1 MKTRIE
7 QGATEAA
14 VAGDDEP
21 AVPQPAV
28 PEPSV
33 PKHSKAKKMKRPAAA
48 SSIAS
53 SKRPKGSAQI
63 ECEDVT
69 AAPMPEVSQRDD
81 LLVAVAEPEASE
93 RDDLPAAVAE
103 PEASFK
109 DDLPTV
115 VPAKPKAK
123 AKSKAKAKAKVGSK
137 KVVAEESEEEAGLS
151 DGEFDKATV
160 HFDAQSLHAAFY
172 KGPQDVPCPPSSAGE
187 DSEDEPV
194 AESTDTGKRGR
205 GRGGR
210 GGRGGRPK
218 GSGRGRGCR
227 GKSAGAEEAEPK
239 ENKQKRGKGR
249 GRGGCLENQ
258 LERVTFAKRPM
269 PKPHSKMQLNRFM
282 GIRDAFNAIIRP
294 RVPEAPSKHEDF
306 YRGGL

>member
-1 MKTRIE
+1 MQSIASDWKSADELLAQHADDIPSFDKFAPRPTLYQLSHQKQLYNCNCTVLHKEFLRIDNSAVRIIRLPAASSLGVKTGIE

-115 VPAKPKAK
+115 VPCEAK
-123 AKSKAKAKAKVGSK
+123 G
-137 KVVAEESEEEAGLS
+137 ES
-151 DGEFDKATV
+151 
-160 HFDAQSLHAAFY
+160 
-172 KGPQDVPCPPSSAGE
+172 
-187 DSEDEPV
+187 
-194 AESTDTGKRGR
+194 
-205 GRGGR
+205 
-210 GGRGGRPK
+210 
-218 GSGRGRGCR
+218 
-227 GKSAGAEEAEPK
+227 
-239 ENKQKRGKGR
+239 
-249 GRGGCLENQ
+249 
-258 LERVTFAKRPM
+258 
-269 PKPHSKMQLNRFM
+269 
-282 GIRDAFNAIIRP
+282 
-294 RVPEAPSKHEDF
+294 
-306 YRGGL
+306 